1 MGGRA
6 HLRRQGELR
15 NWKGATSVFRSG
27 VQHLVVVRPAM
38 VALAAEHQES
48 IAMLPLEGKV
58 AVITGGTSG
67 IGARTAELF
76 VANGAKVVIAGRRQD
91 RGDKLGWKLGDAA
104 SFIRTDVSVE
114 ADVKAMVDHAVD
126 RFGRL
131 DCLMNNA
138 GRSSQYV
145 AITDVDLE
153 QFDAVIAVH
162 LRAVLA
168 GMKYAARVMAVQG
181 TGSIINVAS
190 VNGFRAGL
198 GGYYYSAAKAGSIHL
213 TRCAA
218 MELGEK
224 GIRVNSL
231 SPGMV
236 ATGAFGKYMGVQS
249 DEADDHPEYA
259 ETAIRSVVPRWQ
271 PLQYVGHTDDIAQ
284 AALFLASDA
293 SRFVTGHNLVV
304 DGGISAGWPIAAVRP
319 DRELFFRTIQASLS
333 AHSA

>member
-1 MGGRA
+1 
-6 HLRRQGELR
+6 
-15 NWKGATSVFRSG
+15 
-27 VQHLVVVRPAM
+27 
-38 VALAAEHQES
+38 
-48 IAMLPLEGKV
+48 MLSLEGKV

-67 IGARTAELF
+67 IGARTAEVF
-76 VANGAKVVIAGRRQD
+76 VAEGAKVVIAARRKE
-91 RGDKLGWKLGDAA
+91 RGERLAQKLGDAA
-104 SFIRTDVSVE
+104 TFIRTDVSVE

-138 GRSSQYV
+138 GRGSQFA
-145 AITDVDLE
+145 AIADADLE

-190 VNGFRAGL
+190 VNGTRAGL
-198 GGYYYSAAKAGSIHL
+198 GGHYYSAAKAAAIHL

-218 MELGEK
+218 IELGEK

-231 SPGMV
+231 SPGMI
-236 ATGAFGKYMGVQS
+236 ATGAFGKYMGMQS

-259 ETAIRSVVPRWQ
+259 EAAIGSVLPRWQ
-271 PLQYVGHTDDIAQ
+271 PLPYVGRVDDIAQ

-304 DGGISAGWPIAAVRP
+304 DGGISAGWSVALVRP
-319 DRELFFRTIQASLS
+319 DRELFFSTFKDAVARS
-333 AHSA
+333 AG

>member
-1 MGGRA
+1 M
-6 HLRRQGELR
+6 
-15 NWKGATSVFRSG
+15 
-27 VQHLVVVRPAM
+27 
-38 VALAAEHQES
+38 ES
-48 IAMLPLEGKV
+48 IVMLPLEGKV

-67 IGARTAELF
+67 IGARTAEVF
-76 VANGAKVVIAGRRQD
+76 VAEGAKVVIAGRRKE
-91 RGDKLGWKLGDAA
+91 RGERLAQKLGDTA

-138 GRSSQYV
+138 GRGSQFA
-145 AITDVDLE
+145 AIADADLE

-190 VNGFRAGL
+190 VNGTRAGL
-198 GGYYYSAAKAGSIHL
+198 GGHYYSAAKAAAIHL

-218 MELGEK
+218 IELGEK

-231 SPGMV
+231 SPGMI
-236 ATGAFGKYMGVQS
+236 ATGAFGKYMGMQS

-259 ETAIRSVVPRWQ
+259 EAAIGSVLPRWQ
-271 PLQYVGHTDDIAQ
+271 PLPYVGRVDDIAQ

-304 DGGISAGWPIAAVRP
+304 DGGISAGWSVALVRP
-319 DRELFFRTIQASLS
+319 DRELFFSTFKDAVARSTG
-333 AHSA
+333 

>member
-1 MGGRA
+1 M
-6 HLRRQGELR
+6 
-15 NWKGATSVFRSG
+15 F
-27 VQHLVVVRPAM
+27 
-38 VALAAEHQES
+38 
-48 IAMLPLEGKV
+48 PLEGKV
-58 AVITGGTSG
+58 AVVTGGTSG

-91 RGDKLGWKLGDAA
+91 RGEKLARKLGDAA
-104 SFIRTDVSVE
+104 SFIPTDVSNE
-114 ADVKAMVDHAVD
+114 ADVKAMIDHAVD
-126 RFGRL
+126 RFGRV

-138 GRSSQYV
+138 GRSAPY
-145 AITDVDLE
+145 APMADVDLQ

-168 GMKYAARVMAVQG
+168 GMKYAARVMTVQR
-181 TGSIINVAS
+181 TGSIINISS

-198 GGYYYSAAKAGSIHL
+198 GGYYYSAAKAASIHL

-231 SPGMV
+231 SPGMI
-236 ATGAFGKYMGVQS
+236 ATGAFAKFMGMQP

-259 ETAIRSVVPRWQ
+259 EAAIASEVTRWQ
-271 PLQYVGHTDDIAQ
+271 PLQCVGRVDDIAQ

-293 SRFVTGHNLVV
+293 SRFVTGQNLVV

-319 DRELFFRTIQASLS
+319 DRELFFRTIQASVS

>member
-1 MGGRA
+1 
-6 HLRRQGELR
+6 
-15 NWKGATSVFRSG
+15 
-27 VQHLVVVRPAM
+27 
-38 VALAAEHQES
+38 
-48 IAMLPLEGKV
+48 MLPLEGKV

-67 IGARTAELF
+67 IGARTAEVF
-76 VANGAKVVIAGRRQD
+76 VANGAKVVIAGRRHD
-91 RGDKLGWKLGDAA
+91 RGEKLARKLGDAA

-114 ADVKAMVDHAVD
+114 ADVKAMIDHALD
-126 RFGRL
+126 RFGRV

-138 GRSSQYV
+138 GGSSQY
-145 AITDVDLE
+145 ATITDANLE
-153 QFDAVIAVH
+153 EFDAVIAVH

-168 GMKYAARVMAVQG
+168 GMKYAARVMATQG
-181 TGSIINVAS
+181 TGSIINVSS

-198 GGYYYSAAKAGSIHL
+198 GGHYYSAAKAGSIHL

-231 SPGMV
+231 SPGMI
-236 ATGAFGKYMGVQS
+236 ATGAFAKFAGMQP

-259 ETAIRSVVPRWQ
+259 EAAIGSVVARWQ
-271 PLQYVGHTDDIAQ
+271 PLQYVGRTDDVAQ

-293 SRFVTGHNLVV
+293 SRFVTGQNLVV
-304 DGGISAGWPIAAVRP
+304 DGGISAGWPIAAARA
-319 DRELFFRTIQASLS
+319 DRELFFRTIQASVS

>member
-1 MGGRA
+1 M
-6 HLRRQGELR
+6 
-15 NWKGATSVFRSG
+15 
-27 VQHLVVVRPAM
+27 
-38 VALAAEHQES
+38 ES
-48 IAMLPLEGKV
+48 IVMLPLEGKV

-67 IGARTAELF
+67 IGARTAEVF
-76 VANGAKVVIAGRRQD
+76 VAEGAKVVIAGRRKE
-91 RGDKLGWKLGDAA
+91 RGERLAQKLGDTA

-138 GRSSQYV
+138 GRGSQFA
-145 AITDVDLE
+145 AIADADLE

-190 VNGFRAGL
+190 VNGTRAGL
-198 GGYYYSAAKAGSIHL
+198 GGHYYSAAKAAAIHL

-218 MELGEK
+218 IELGEK

-231 SPGMV
+231 SPGMI
-236 ATGAFGKYMGVQS
+236 ATGAFGKYMGMQS

-259 ETAIRSVVPRWQ
+259 EAAIGSVLPRWQ
-271 PLQYVGHTDDIAQ
+271 PLPYVGRVDDIAQ

-304 DGGISAGWPIAAVRP
+304 DGGISAGWSVALVRP
-319 DRELFFRTIQASLS
+319 DRELFFSTFKDAVARS
-333 AHSA
+333 AG

>member
-1 MGGRA
+1 
-6 HLRRQGELR
+6 
-15 NWKGATSVFRSG
+15 
-27 VQHLVVVRPAM
+27 
-38 VALAAEHQES
+38 
-48 IAMLPLEGKV
+48 MLPLEGKV

-67 IGARTAELF
+67 IGSRTAEVF
-76 VANGAKVVIAGRRQD
+76 VSNGAKVVIAGRRQE
-91 RGDKLGWKLGDAA
+91 RGEKLTRKLGDAA
-104 SFIRTDVSVE
+104 SFIRTDVAVE
-114 ADVKAMVDHAVD
+114 ADVKAMIDHAVD

-138 GRSSQYV
+138 GRGSQYA
-145 AITDVDLE
+145 AIAAVDLE

-168 GMKYAARVMAVQG
+168 GMKYAARVMAAQG

-190 VNGFRAGL
+190 VNGIRAGL
-198 GGYYYSAAKAGSIHL
+198 GGYYYSAAKAASIHL

-218 MELGEK
+218 VELGEK

-231 SPGMV
+231 SPGMI
-236 ATGAFGKYMGVQS
+236 ATGAFSKYMGMQS

-259 ETAIRSVVPRWQ
+259 EAAIDSVAKRWQ
-271 PLQYVGHTDDIAQ
+271 PLQYVGRTDDIAQ

-293 SRFVTGHNLVV
+293 SRFVTGQNLVV
-304 DGGISAGWPIAAVRP
+304 DGGISAGWAIAAVRP
-319 DRELFFRTIQASLS
+319 DRELFFRTIQASVS